1 MIPFLTVLF
10 SLVFMVGMVDLIVYK
25 HQLKQEDRPIW
36 VSLIVTYQTML
47 GSHPPVLQFEQSK
60 LFMFL
65 YIGMTIVLNIMTLNL
80 LISIISTTYEKMNN
94 PEMVRSINV
103 KQKAEMLADV
113 EMMMVRSRNKG
124 EPKFMH

>member
-1 MIPFLTVLF
+1 
-10 SLVFMVGMVDLIVYK
+10 
-25 HQLKQEDRPIW
+25 
-36 VSLIVTYQTML
+36 
-47 GSHPPVLQFEQSK
+47 
-60 LFMFL
+60 
-65 YIGMTIVLNIMTLNL
+65 MTIVLNIMTLNL